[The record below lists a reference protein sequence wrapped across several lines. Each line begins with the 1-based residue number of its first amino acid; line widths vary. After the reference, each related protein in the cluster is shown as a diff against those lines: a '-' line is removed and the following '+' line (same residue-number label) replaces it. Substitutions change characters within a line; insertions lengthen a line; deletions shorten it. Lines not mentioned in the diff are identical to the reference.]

1 MNNNPTHYPR
11 DELLKLDRR
20 SFLTL
25 LASLA
30 ASYPLT
36 SLAEKRKIAAGGQL
50 LEDPWLTIAAV
61 QEHLFPAEADSPG
74 ASDIQALQY
83 LQAMMQ
89 TPDADEEENQ
99 FIKQGA
105 GWLNGIAQKTRST
118 NFINLSE
125 ADREQVLRQVEK
137 SRAGERW
144 LSLMLTFI
152 IEALLTD
159 PVYGGNPNGIGWNW
173 LQHQP
178 GYPRP
183 PQDKMY
189 FELGYQKSY
198 TRTFRRTKA

>member
-152 IEALLTD
+152 VEALLTD

-189 FELGYQKSY
+189 FELGYQKPY